1 MFKTKKEDYSSE
13 IAKAMQVNL
22 EKVAS
27 ADDEFE
33 QLENAINMLSK
44 AAEILDSV
52 GMKKAANKVT
62 EALESINF

>member
-1 MFKTKKEDYSSE
+1 MFKTKKEDYSTE
-13 IAKAMQVNL
+13 IAKAMQTNL
-22 EKVAS
+22 EKTAS

-52 GMKKAANKVT
+52 GMQKAANKVT
-62 EALESINF
+62 EALESIKF

>member
-1 MFKTKKEDYSSE
+1 MFKTKKEDYSLE
-13 IAKAMQVNL
+13 IAKTMQINL
-22 EKVAS
+22 EKNAS

-52 GMKKAANKVT
+52 GMQKAANKVT
-62 EALESINF
+62 EALESIKF